1 MQTKAE
7 FIDEHWEEIIEIDSK
22 MRHAANVAIKEFFGE
37 DSNVPSLL
45 KQEVFYPKSSVFGM
59 LSSLAF
65 SYSEK
70 ALDDRYLFARAMV
83 ELLLFL
89 VIEQYALGDDAVIF
103 AIDLEVLPMTVRIG
117 MKGNKVEGEERYQV
131 GSTLLRSYYSL
142 MKSLPR
148 TYEEMAGNHKVIKR
162 KSFRLIWTRLKEP
175 KRTKQEK
182 EDIRFKESMSIQGE
196 IASLCRAW
204 NLSSGYQ
211 IDIPGWMTKTWEEPE
226 A

>member
-1 MQTKAE
+1 VQTKAE
-7 FIDEHWEEIIEIDSK
+7 FIDEHWDEILEIDLK
-22 MRHAANVAIKEFFGE
+22 MRHVANVAIKEFFGE

-45 KQEVFYPKSSVFGM
+45 RQEDFDPKSSVFGM
-59 LSSLAF
+59 LSHLAYCY
-65 SYSEK
+65 SYK
-70 ALDDRYLFARAMV
+70 ALSERHLFARSMV
-83 ELLLFL
+83 EFLIFL
-89 VIEQYALGDDAVIF
+89 VIQQSALGDDAVAF
-103 AIDLEVLPMTVRIG
+103 AIDLEVLPMTIRIG

-142 MKSLPR
+142 MKSLPS

-196 IASLCRAW
+196 IEGLCRAW
-204 NLSSGYQ
+204 NLSPENQ
-211 IDIPGWMTKTWEEPE
+211 IDIAGWMTKTWEEPE